1 MRAAAVAIVLIF
13 GAAVILVFANTLNSL
28 VLGGLIGGLAA
39 LLISI
44 PISLFLF
51 TILSRHHD
59 QKLQVL
65 QQELEEMG
73 YAELD
78 ENGHAEVYE
87 TDFYVVRDE
96 EENYNEPVSRRGYDV
111 RALPAAGQSQAS
123 DAANMAFNGQTGRYP
138 QGSRRPS
145 QALRQSSGK
154 GTPAQNNIDRRQ
166 QRRSAYEVNAMRSR
180 FQTAALRAARR
191 EAAQQFNDVEVI
203 PAHSKASYKRVP
215 SGRSSQHLSE
225 QHTRSRQ
232 ARPASEMPQQ
242 QAANPNDSRR
252 SRGIDTTSS
261 LQYGTNRTISSPED
275 NSVSRTPQTDSLS
288 MEELKTEQL
297 RSRYQRPETEPFR
310 IRPQTGQIVRNPQ
323 LLEQLRNPEMIT
335 GNLKNPMVR
344 RAPYMYEDDPLREE
358 FAQQLDG
365 GPIARRSSLFS
376 QSEDE
381 EE

>member
-145 QALRQSSGK
+145 QALTQGSGK
-154 GTPAQNNIDRRQ
+154 GTPAQNNTDRRQ
-166 QRRSAYEVNAMRSR
+166 PRRSAYEVNAMRSR

-191 EAAQQFNDVEVI
+191 EAAQQFNDVEV
-203 PAHSKASYKRVP
+203 
-215 SGRSSQHLSE
+215 
-225 QHTRSRQ
+225 T
-232 ARPASEMPQQ
+232 
-242 QAANPNDSRR
+242 
-252 SRGIDTTSS
+252 
-261 LQYGTNRTISSPED
+261 
-275 NSVSRTPQTDSLS
+275 
-288 MEELKTEQL
+288 
-297 RSRYQRPETEPFR
+297 
-310 IRPQTGQIVRNPQ
+310 
-323 LLEQLRNPEMIT
+323 
-335 GNLKNPMVR
+335 
-344 RAPYMYEDDPLREE
+344 
-358 FAQQLDG
+358 
-365 GPIARRSSLFS
+365 
-376 QSEDE
+376 
-381 EE
+381 